1 MPSSPHPL
9 VCVGSVLSAACIQPS
24 APPGAEP
31 HVTAWVLALT
41 LGTLCLTMTHLQ
53 SLVPTLNLLP
63 YSVLTLEAM
72 VRPGNPGLSM
82 WRLKRF
88 KKGKKKKKKAL

>member
-1 MPSSPHPL
+1 
-9 VCVGSVLSAACIQPS
+9 
-24 APPGAEP
+24 
-31 HVTAWVLALT
+31 
-41 LGTLCLTMTHLQ
+41 MTHLQ

-72 VRPGNPGLSM
+72 IRPGNPGLSM

-88 KKGKKKKKKAL
+88 KKEKKKKPCEDIKSR